1 MRRFTIA
8 LAASTVIAGFSMAS
22 AHAAPAPATA
32 AAAIS
37 DPGRPADDVKRDADR
52 KPADMLAFAGVK
64 PGSKV
69 ADLIPGGGYFTRI
82 FAKAV
87 GPNGHVYA
95 YVPSA
100 VADKHSLGDNARALA
115 TAYPN
120 VTASISPLDAP
131 VFPEK
136 LDIVWTAQNY
146 HDFHNFGAEA
156 AGLFNKLAFA
166 ALKPGGVYVIVDH
179 ADVAGS
185 GAKDTNT
192 LHRIDPATV
201 KAEVTAAGFKYVG
214 ETKVLANPADP
225 HTAIVFDPSIRGH
238 TDQFVFKFK
247 KPG

>member
-8 LAASTVIAGFSMAS
+8 LAATTVIAGFSLAS
-22 AHAAPAPATA
+22 AQAAPPPAV
-32 AAAIS
+32 AAAIA
-37 DPGRPADDVKRDADR
+37 DPARPAEDVSRDAAR
-52 KPADMLAFAGVK
+52 KPAEMVAFAGIK

-82 FAKAV
+82 FAKTV
-87 GPNGHVYA
+87 GPQGHVYA

-100 VADKHSLGDNARALA
+100 VADKHKMGENDRALA
-115 TAYPN
+115 AAYPN
-120 VTASISPLDAP
+120 VTATIEPLETPKFPEPLD
-131 VFPEK
+131 V
-136 LDIVWTAQNY
+136 VWTAQNY

-156 AGLFNKLAFA
+156 PGLFNKLAFA
-166 ALKPGGVYVIVDH
+166 ALKPGGLYVIVDH
-179 ADVAGS
+179 VDVAGS

-201 KAEVTAAGFKYVG
+201 KAEVTAAGFTYVG
-214 ETKVLANPADP
+214 ESKVLANPADP
-225 HTAIVFDPSIRGH
+225 HTANVFDPSVRGH